1 LGAVDYAENVWN
13 SSSDEVVEHEMN
25 DDAIVQQAE
34 ILFGLNVHTG
44 EAIPSVHVDNDV
56 PSSKIPNDNAR
67 IKELKEKINQI
78 FKEYGV

>member
-34 ILFGLNVHTG
+34 ILFGLNVHAE

-56 PSSKIPNDNAR
+56 PSANTPEMAILTRLKHRINAM
-67 IKELKEKINQI
+67 
-78 FKEYGV
+78 FAEYGV

>member
-1 LGAVDYAENVWN
+1 
-13 SSSDEVVEHEMN
+13 
-25 DDAIVQQAE
+25 
-34 ILFGLNVHTG
+34 
-44 EAIPSVHVDNDV
+44 VHVDNDV